1 MRLLSDSNLFEHLIL
16 TDCTVDELTN
26 RLVAVDYIGES
37 SSETLY
43 IRYTIG
49 VGATTVEGDANLTV
63 LDVADGLD
71 GAGVD
76 VGEHNKKKQSEQVGV
91 FRALPFPCD

>member
-1 MRLLSDSNLFEHLIL
+1 MWLLSDSNLFEHLIL

-26 RLVAVDYIGES
+26 RLVVVDHIGES
-37 SSETLY
+37 SGETLY
-43 IRYTIG
+43 IGNAIG
-49 VGATTVEGDANLTV
+49 VRTTTVEGDANLTV

-76 VGEHNKKKQSEQVGV
+76 VGEHNKKK
-91 FRALPFPCD
+91 AK

>member
-1 MRLLSDSNLFEHLIL
+1 MLLPSDSNLLKHFIL
-16 TDCTVDELTN
+16 ADCTVDELTN

-49 VGATTVEGDANLTV
+49 VGTTTVEGDANLTV

>member
-26 RLVAVDYIGES
+26 RFVAIDHIGES
-37 SSETLY
+37 SGETLY
-43 IRYTIG
+43 IGDAVG
-49 VGATTVEGDANLTV
+49 VGTTTVEGDANLTV

-76 VGEHNKKKQSEQVGV
+76 VGEHNKKK
-91 FRALPFPCD
+91 AK